1 MGRKLTQKEVLDRF
15 KKVHGDEYDYSLVDY
30 KGGHTNVKIICTK
43 DGHGVFTQR
52 PSKHFRGQGC
62 PDCGIIKRVNSTR
75 KNTEQFIEESKL
87 VHEDEYNYSLVRYV
101 DDSTKVKIICKK
113 DGHGVFTQT
122 PSNHLR
128 GQGCPVCG
136 RIKSNFT
143 RTKSTGYF
151 IKQSMA
157 SLSRNPVC

>member
-1 MGRKLTQKEVLDRF
+1 MRRKLTQKEVLDRF
-15 KKVHGDEYDYSLVDY
+15 KKVHGNEYDYSLVEY
-30 KGGHTNVKIICTK
+30 VEAHTNVSIICNK
-43 DGHGVFTQR
+43 DRHGVFTQR
-52 PSKHFRGQGC
+52 PSKHFSGQGC

-87 VHEDEYNYSLVRYV
+87 VHEDEYDYSLVRYV

-128 GQGCPVCG
+128 GQGCQKCG
-136 RIKSNFT
+136 FIKISISKL
-143 RTKSTGYF
+143 KST
-151 IKQSMA
+151 
-157 SLSRNPVC
+157 